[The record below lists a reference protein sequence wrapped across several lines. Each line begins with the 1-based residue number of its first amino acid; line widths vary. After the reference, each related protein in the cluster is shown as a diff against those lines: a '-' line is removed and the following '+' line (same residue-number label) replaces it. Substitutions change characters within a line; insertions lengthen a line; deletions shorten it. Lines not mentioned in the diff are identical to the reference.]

1 MNKGIR
7 GEGSGM
13 EENMSKIVIFF
24 ATGYEEIEALTV
36 VDILRRAGE
45 DITMVSITDERRVT
59 SSHGVEVTMD
69 KTLSEVNF
77 DETDVIVLPGGM
89 PGTKNLEA
97 CEALMGQVDAFVK
110 AGKTVAAVCAA
121 PSILGHRGHL
131 KGKKACSFPDFESHL
146 EGADV
151 RQEPAV
157 TDGNIITGRG
167 MGAAIPFGLAILE
180 KLQGK
185 EAAEAM
191 GKKIVYL

>member
-1 MNKGIR
+1 
-7 GEGSGM
+7 
-13 EENMSKIVIFF
+13 MSRTAIFF

-45 DITMVSITDERRVT
+45 EITMVSVTDERTVT

-69 KTLSEVNF
+69 KVLSEVNF

-97 CEALMGQVDAFVK
+97 CAALMEQVDAFVQ

-121 PSILGHRGHL
+121 PSILGHCGHL
-131 KGKKACSFPDFESHL
+131 NGKKACSFPDMESQL
-146 EGADV
+146 EGAEV
-151 RQEPAV
+151 LREPAV
-157 TDGNIITGRG
+157 IDGNIITGRG

-191 GKKIVYL
+191 GKKIVYM

>member
-1 MNKGIR
+1 
-7 GEGSGM
+7 
-13 EENMSKIVIFF
+13 MSKTAIFF

-45 DITMVSITDERRVT
+45 EIVMVSVTDERRVT
-59 SSHGVEVTMD
+59 GSHGIEVTMD
-69 KTLSEVNF
+69 QTLSEVSF

-97 CEALMGQVDAFVK
+97 CEALMEQVDAFVK
-110 AGKTVAAVCAA
+110 AGKTVAAICAA

-131 KGKKACSFPDFESHL
+131 KGKKACSFPDMESHL

-151 RQEPAV
+151 SREPAV
-157 TDGNIITGRG
+157 IDGNIVTGRG
-167 MGAAIPFGLAILE
+167 MGVAIPFGLAVLE

-185 EAAEAM
+185 EAAEEMAA
-191 GKKIVYL
+191 KILYRG

>member
-1 MNKGIR
+1 
-7 GEGSGM
+7 
-13 EENMSKIVIFF
+13 MSRTAIFF

-45 DITMVSITDERRVT
+45 EITMVSVTDERTVT

-69 KTLSEVNF
+69 KVLSEVNF

-97 CEALMGQVDAFVK
+97 CAALMEQVDAFVQ

-131 KGKKACSFPDFESHL
+131 NGKKACSFPDMESQL
-146 EGADV
+146 EGAEV
-151 RQEPAV
+151 LREPAV
-157 TDGNIITGRG
+157 IDGNIITGRG

-191 GKKIVYL
+191 GRKIVYL

>member
-1 MNKGIR
+1 
-7 GEGSGM
+7 
-13 EENMSKIVIFF
+13 MSRTAIFF

-45 DITMVSITDERRVT
+45 EITMVSITDERSVT

-69 KTLSEVNF
+69 KVLSEVNF

-97 CEALMGQVDAFVK
+97 CAALMEQVDAFVQ

-121 PSILGHRGHL
+121 PSILGHRGLL
-131 KGKKACSFPDFESHL
+131 KGKKAYSFPDMESQL
-146 EGADV
+146 EGAEV
-151 RQEPAV
+151 LREPAV
-157 TDGNIITGRG
+157 IDGNIITGRG

-185 EAAEAM
+185 EAADAM
-191 GKKIVYL
+191 GKKIVYM

>member
-13 EENMSKIVIFF
+13 EENMSKIAIFF

-77 DETDVIVLPGGM
+77 DEADVIVLPGGM

>member
-1 MNKGIR
+1 
-7 GEGSGM
+7 
-13 EENMSKIVIFF
+13 MSRTAIFF

-45 DITMVSITDERRVT
+45 EITMVSVTDERSVT

-69 KTLSEVNF
+69 KVLSEVNF

-97 CEALMGQVDAFVK
+97 CAALMEQVDAFVQ
-110 AGKTVAAVCAA
+110 AGKSVAAVCAA

-131 KGKKACSFPDFESHL
+131 NGKKACSFPDMESQL
-146 EGADV
+146 EGAEV
-151 RQEPAV
+151 LREPAV
-157 TDGNIITGRG
+157 IDGNIITGRG

-191 GKKIVYL
+191 GRKIVYL

>member
-1 MNKGIR
+1 
-7 GEGSGM
+7 
-13 EENMSKIVIFF
+13 MSRTAIFF

-45 DITMVSITDERRVT
+45 EITMVSVTDERTVT

-69 KTLSEVNF
+69 KVLSEVNF

-97 CEALMGQVDAFVK
+97 CAALMEQVDAFVQ

-131 KGKKACSFPDFESHL
+131 NGKKACSFPDMESQL
-146 EGADV
+146 EGAEV
-151 RQEPAV
+151 LREPAV
-157 TDGNIITGRG
+157 IDGNIITGRG

-191 GKKIVYL
+191 GKKIVYM

>member
-1 MNKGIR
+1 
-7 GEGSGM
+7 
-13 EENMSKIVIFF
+13 MSKTAIFF

-45 DITMVSITDERRVT
+45 EITMVSITDERSVT

-69 KTLSEVNF
+69 KVLSEVNF

-97 CEALMGQVDAFVK
+97 CEALMEQVDAFVQ

-131 KGKKACSFPDFESHL
+131 KGKKACSFPTMESQL

-151 RQEPAV
+151 KQEPAV
-157 TDGNIITGRG
+157 IDGNIITGRG

-185 EAAEAM
+185 EAADAM
-191 GKKIVYL
+191 GKSIVYL

>member
-1 MNKGIR
+1 
-7 GEGSGM
+7 
-13 EENMSKIVIFF
+13 MSKIAVFF
-24 ATGYEEIEALTV
+24 ATGFEEIEALTV

-45 DITMVSITDERRVT
+45 TVEMVSITGEKSVT
-59 SSHGVEVTMD
+59 SSHNVT
-69 KTLSEVNF
+69 V
-77 DETDVIVLPGGM
+77 ETDLLFPEVDFNTLDVLVLPGGL
-89 PGTKNLEA
+89 PGTTNLEA
-97 CEALMGQVDAFVK
+97 FAPLMEQVDAFVK
-110 AGKTVAAVCAA
+110 AGRLVTAICAA

-131 KGKKACSFPDFESHL
+131 KGKKACSSPGFEEHL

-157 TDGNIITGRG
+157 TDGNLITGRG

-191 GKKIVYL
+191 AKKIVFPVQSRA

>member
-1 MNKGIR
+1 
-7 GEGSGM
+7 
-13 EENMSKIVIFF
+13 MSKIMIFF
-24 ATGYEEIEALTV
+24 ATGYEEVEALTV

-69 KTLSEVNF
+69 RILSEVNF
-77 DETDVIVLPGGM
+77 DEADVIVLPGGM

-97 CEALMGQVDAFVK
+97 CETLMEQVDAFVK
-110 AGKTVAAVCAA
+110 SGKIVAAVCAA

-131 KGKKACSFPDFESHL
+131 KGKKACSFPSMESQL
-146 EGADV
+146 EGAEV
-151 RQEPAV
+151 KQAPAV
-157 TDGNIITGRG
+157 KDGNIITGRG

>member
-1 MNKGIR
+1 
-7 GEGSGM
+7 
-13 EENMSKIVIFF
+13 MSRTAIFF

-45 DITMVSITDERRVT
+45 EITMVSVTDERSVT

-69 KTLSEVNF
+69 KVLSEVNF

-97 CEALMGQVDAFVK
+97 CAALMEQVDAFVQ

-131 KGKKACSFPDFESHL
+131 KGKKACSFPTMESQL

-151 RQEPAV
+151 KQEPAV
-157 TDGNIITGRG
+157 IDGNIITGRG

-185 EAAEAM
+185 EAADAM
-191 GKKIVYL
+191 GKSIVYL